1 MQAFFLSSSW
11 GTGGALAGS
20 KYAKTTLHLP
30 PNNNQ
35 LHPLVRIVT
44 DCPVQQFLY
53 RFTLRALGNH
63 LPDLDG
69 IRRFVTGL
77 PEEVTSTGFAVAAS

>member
-1 MQAFFLSSSW
+1 MQAFFLSGSW

-35 LHPLVRIVT
+35 FHPLIRVVT
-44 DCPVQQFLY
+44 DCPIQHILY
-53 RFTLRALGNH
+53 RFTLHALGNH
-63 LPDLDG
+63 LPDLDSVSR
-69 IRRFVTGL
+69 IVTGL
-77 PEEVTSTGFAVAAS
+77 PEEIASAGLTVTIP